1 LQDHG
6 AAQPGN
12 VLQNVGKG
20 DVDKL
25 GNGGK
30 IVDLPGGLNKTDA
43 PQNSKLNVD
52 KLGGQIVT
60 LPSSGIHASSGNNG
74 TGKIV
79 ELPGAGLNK
88 NAAQQNTKLNGEL
101 SHFEDR
107 PVKPLQQFRI
117 NQQPTGAS
125 RSDIG
130 APPTIRQGLGMRNA
144 GNNLHVA
151 SGPAFQSQARSG
163 GMLMRR

>member
-1 LQDHG
+1 
-6 AAQPGN
+6 
-12 VLQNVGKG
+12 
-20 DVDKL
+20 VDKL

-60 LPSSGIHASSGNNG
+60 LPSSGIRASSGNNG
-74 TGKIV
+74 AGKIV

-151 SGPAFQSQARSG
+151 SGPAFRSQARSG